1 MYHRAEKSIWRI
13 KVKEIEIIKIFFK
26 KNNFEL
32 RKNEDNKLDGK
43 IETQINIL
51 DDDDG
56 SKTKKL
62 IAGVEVEYSDNEY
75 TLYANV
81 IGVFGVDKSIFDE
94 EYLDDPEFQKLL
106 INPILKKLSIYVG
119 VLSEGIDGLVRIPD
133 FPIDND

>member
-1 MYHRAEKSIWRI
+1 
-13 KVKEIEIIKIFFK
+13 VKEIEIIKIFFK
-26 KNNFEL
+26 KINFEL
-32 RKNEDNKLDGK
+32 RKNEDSKLDGK

-81 IGVFGVDKSIFDE
+81 IGVFGVDKSIDE

>member
-1 MYHRAEKSIWRI
+1 M
-13 KVKEIEIIKIFFK
+13 KEIEIIKIFFK
-26 KNNFEL
+26 KINFEL
-32 RKNEDNKLDGK
+32 RKNEDSKLDGK

-81 IGVFGVDKSIFDE
+81 IGVFGVDKSIDE